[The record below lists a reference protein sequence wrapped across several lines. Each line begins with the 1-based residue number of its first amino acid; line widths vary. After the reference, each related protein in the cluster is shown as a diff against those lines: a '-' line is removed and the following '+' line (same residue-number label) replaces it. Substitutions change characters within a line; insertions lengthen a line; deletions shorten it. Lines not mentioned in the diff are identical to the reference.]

1 MKDNNPFAGPSPF
14 FTATLAGLC
23 LGAVVFL
30 SLFSSCA
37 QAGDLNVGWVNATT
51 DIDGVVLPPPP
62 DPDSLNVT
70 RVQWG
75 LCTTASGSIMGTV
88 TTSRDVAAQTVLSTV
103 VVGVADGNWCVR
115 ALHITL
121 AGVMSDWSVTVSKV
135 VRTPKKPR
143 PPGNPHVV

>member
-75 LCTTASGSIMGTV
+75 MCTTASGSIMGTV

-121 AGVMSDWSVTVSKV
+121 AGVMSDWSVTVNKV
-135 VRTPKKPR
+135 VKTPKKPK
-143 PPGNPHVV
+143 PPGNPRVV